1 MKIKTE
7 MLIGLL
13 LVLLLAT
20 TASAALDIEDQSV
33 ILNVNYDAF
42 RTEDQTN
49 ISLDTSQFTLK
60 NTGTENT
67 TVTIKLEGIPSNYAA
82 NTITLAGTQSDFSSK
97 SKDVSLAAN
106 TSMGVKINLK
116 VPHDK
121 NSGEETI
128 GHIKVYAPDGTVQD
142 SVALI
147 QKTSSMLIFKKI
159 SIKYT
164 DEDDKSQEDKFDTKD
179 EFTLDKNA
187 KVGAE
192 IEFTFQIENLFSDK
206 DYEDSG
212 IDGIELTAE
221 VSDDD
226 ILPDD
231 FEDNYELD
239 DLEADKNLE
248 YKVKFTPPMDA
259 DTGDYTFE
267 FTLEGED
274 GKNVKH
280 SVKKEVT
287 LTLARMDD
295 DVRITK
301 TELVPATLKS
311 CENTSSPTLKIELTN
326 YGNRDQKYTAVTIY
340 NSELGVNVNIPEFEL
355 EKFDDE
361 DTWSKTL
368 SLVLPKNLVKKAYPL
383 EVNAYIKRSEKIDT
397 KLVNLVVEEC
407 PTPVVESTPESA
419 PVTQPAEENEEEL
432 QTTEG
437 TTNVAATNVNTPA
450 PVQNSASAQT
460 TTTAAASTTASTG
473 TRISSSAVVPTIEQT
488 YRREDF
494 LIAGIIVV
502 IVLLL
507 SIIILFAVILFK

>member
-60 NTGTENT
+60 NTGTENAT
-67 TVTIKLEGIPSNYAA
+67 ATIKLEGIPSNYAA
-82 NTITLAGTQSDFSSK
+82 NTITLAGAQSDFSGK

-106 TSMGVKINLK
+106 TSTGVKINLK

-128 GHIKVYAPDGTVQD
+128 GYIKAYAPDGTVKD

-164 DEDDKSQEDKFDTKD
+164 DEEDKSQEDKFDTKD
-179 EFTLDKNA
+179 EFTLDKNV

-212 IDGIELTAE
+212 IDGIELTID
-221 VSDDD
+221 VSDND

-231 FEDNYELD
+231 FEENYELD

-248 YKVKFTPPMDA
+248 YKVKFIPPMDA

-274 GKNVKH
+274 GKNAKH

-287 LTLARMDD
+287 LTLARMKD

-301 TELVPATLKS
+301 TELVPAAFKP
-311 CENTSSPTLKIELTN
+311 CENASSPTLKIELTN
-326 YGNRDQKYTAVTIY
+326 YGNRDQKYTAVTVY

-368 SLVLPKNLVKKAYPL
+368 SLVLPKNLVKKTYPL

-407 PTPVVESTPESA
+407 PAPVVENTPA
-419 PVTQPAEENEEEL
+419 PTQPAEEDEDEEVL
-432 QTTEG
+432 QEAEGSTT
-437 TTNVAATNVNTPA
+437 VAATNVNAPA
-450 PVQNSASAQT
+450 PTQNSASAQT

-488 YRREDF
+488 YRMEDF